1 MGDGAQVLAARVED
15 REATATAARVLAWLV
30 ERGVVE
36 ATPTDSGL
44 GALAHRPGP
53 NVLDVVVGQTPGVM
67 DFRKL
72 RTNGMHVEYS
82 PRAKLVGGGDEM
94 PIFACPSCKRE
105 AEADD
110 VLPLLEELESLFAPP
125 PQLECAACGVHSAV
139 TDLVVTGGAKSRDAP
154 VCRHT
159 RSLLLQARGSPRRE
173 DDFDTTRPSHPQ
185 TFPCRHRS
193 D

>member
-15 REATATAARVLAWLV
+15 SEATATAARVLAWLV
-30 ERGVVE
+30 EHGVVE

-53 NVLDVVVGQTPGVM
+53 NVLDFVVAQRPGVM

-72 RTNGMHVEYS
+72 RTNGMQVDFS
-82 PRAKLVGGGDEM
+82 RRARLVVGGEEL
-94 PIFACPSCKRE
+94 PTFACPSCTRE

-110 VLPLLEELESLFAPP
+110 VLSLLDELESPFAPP

-139 TDLVVTGGAKSRDAP
+139 TDLVVTGAGAFANVSLRFWNWWPLMPSFVAEVSAKIGAKVNVLHDL
-154 VCRHT
+154 V
-159 RSLLLQARGSPRRE
+159 
-173 DDFDTTRPSHPQ
+173 
-185 TFPCRHRS
+185 
-193 D
+193 

>member
-53 NVLDVVVGQTPGVM
+53 NVLDVVVGQKPGVM

-72 RTNGMHVEYS
+72 RTNGMHLDYS
-82 PRAKLVGGGDEM
+82 RRAKLVGGGDKM
-94 PIFACPSCKRE
+94 PIFACPSCKQE

-110 VLPLLEELESLFAPP
+110 VLPLLEELESPFAPP

-139 TDLVVTGGAKSRDAP
+139 TDLVVSGGGAFANL
-154 VCRHT
+154 
-159 RSLLLQARGSPRRE
+159 SLHFWNWWPLK
-173 DDFDTTRPSHPQ
+173 PSFVAELAEKVGAQVSVLHD
-185 TFPCRHRS
+185 RV
-193 D
+193 